1 MQLRFPLGFLALFAL
16 AAPIRADVKDV
27 RLGYTIQT
35 PKNWTEVPTS
45 VEERWLVAKYSADKS
60 TFWTDKGTGRTVEHK
75 PDMTAIAFVAE
86 AVKERAKVE
95 QREKKDGTK
104 ETLVI
109 FDSPYK
115 DYQDYM
121 KRRYTGG
128 GWFIDKQEEQ
138 KLGELSVTCYEIK
151 VEKLSWDGPKHISTW
166 VYHMQDVDLAVQYE
180 CLESAWP
187 KLQQDIQRCLRS
199 FKTVPRSGEG
209 LVQASTG
216 ESGFLVFDWDKLT
229 PEERTAHKKKIE
241 ILAQEKAQ
249 KNLPDGWTAK
259 QMGRFLVLN
268 HSDEKFAKKMVER
281 CEAVLKWLDTSF
293 ACLGDKEYVRS
304 PVLRICKDYEEYRAF
319 HKGGDW
325 SWNDIEVDTYDDN
338 GGSTSYSIK
347 DVIGSLVDNWFK
359 DRDPEVASGMP
370 TWLHTGLSNLLSQ
383 ANLDHGK
390 LEFRT
395 DDWMRDDVREA
406 VRNGKALTPR
416 QIMTMDGESM
426 WKDYVNFQQGQA
438 LVAFLATGSASKT
451 KQAKDF
457 LPAYLQSLKGVLGEV
472 QAEEEKN
479 GKAGAN
485 KAPTTE
491 AEEDAQLKSRHEG
504 YTKNQKRILDQTL
517 ERAAAGWGSEGWT
530 KFEELYFKSLG
541 KKN

>member
-1 MQLRFPLGFLALFAL
+1 MPMWL
-16 AAPIRADVKDV
+16 
-27 RLGYTIQT
+27 QT
-35 PKNWTEVPTS
+35 
-45 VEERWLVAKYSADKS
+45 
-60 TFWTDKGTGRTVEHK
+60 G
-75 PDMTAIAFVAE
+75 I
-86 AVKERAKVE
+86 
-95 QREKKDGTK
+95 
-104 ETLVI
+104 
-109 FDSPYK
+109 
-115 DYQDYM
+115 
-121 KRRYTGG
+121 
-128 GWFIDKQEEQ
+128 
-138 KLGELSVTCYEIK
+138 
-151 VEKLSWDGPKHISTW
+151 
-166 VYHMQDVDLAVQYE
+166 
-180 CLESAWP
+180 
-187 KLQQDIQRCLRS
+187 
-199 FKTVPRSGEG
+199 
-209 LVQASTG
+209 
-216 ESGFLVFDWDKLT
+216 
-229 PEERTAHKKKIE
+229 
-241 ILAQEKAQ
+241 
-249 KNLPDGWTAK
+249 
-259 QMGRFLVLN
+259 
-268 HSDEKFAKKMVER
+268 
-281 CEAVLKWLDTSF
+281 
-293 ACLGDKEYVRS
+293 
-304 PVLRICKDYEEYRAF
+304 
-319 HKGGDW
+319 
-325 SWNDIEVDTYDDN
+325 
-338 GGSTSYSIK
+338 
-347 DVIGSLVDNWFK
+347 
-359 DRDPEVASGMP
+359 
-370 TWLHTGLSNLLSQ
+370 SNLLSQ

-472 QAEEEKN
+472 KAEEEKN

>member
-1 MQLRFPLGFLALFAL
+1 MQFRSAFVVLAFAL
-16 AAPIRADVKDV
+16 VSAVARADHKDA
-27 RLGYTIQT
+27 RLGYQIQT

-45 VEERWLVAKYSADKS
+45 VQERWLVAKFSADKS
-60 TFWTDKGTGRTVEHK
+60 NFWTDKATGETVEHK

-109 FDSPYK
+109 YDSPYK

-128 GWFIDKQEEQ
+128 GWFIDKQEEL
-138 KLGELSVTCYEIK
+138 KVGDVAVTSYEIK
-151 VEKLSWDGPKHISTW
+151 VEKLSWDGPKHITTW
-166 VYHMQDVDLAVQYE
+166 VYHMQDVDLAVQFE
-180 CLESAWP
+180 CLESVWT
-187 KLQQDIQRCLRS
+187 KLAPDMQRCLKS
-199 FKTVPRSGEG
+199 FKTVARSGEG
-209 LVQASTG
+209 LVQAATG
-216 ESGFLVFDWDKLT
+216 DSGFVVFDWDKLT
-229 PEERTAHKKKIE
+229 PEERTAHKKQLEKV
-241 ILAQEKAQ
+241 AQEKAQ
-249 KNLPDGWTAK
+249 KNLPDGWSAK

-268 HSDEKFAKKMVER
+268 HADDKFAKKMVER
-281 CEAVLKWLDTSF
+281 CEAVLKWLDTTF
-293 ACLGDKEYVRS
+293 VCLGDKEYVRS
-304 PVLRICKDYEEYRAF
+304 PVLRICKDSDEYNAF
-319 HKGGDW
+319 FKSGDW
-325 SWNDIEVDTYDDN
+325 SWEQIEVVTYDDN

-347 DVIGSLVDNWFK
+347 NVISSLVDNWFR
-359 DRDPEVASGMP
+359 DRDPEVALGMP
-370 TWLHTGLSNLLSQ
+370 MWLQTGISNLLSQ

-457 LPAYLQSLKGVLGEV
+457 LPAYLQSLKGVLAEV
-472 QAEEEKN
+472 KAEDEQS
-479 GKAGAN
+479 GKAE
-485 KAPTTE
+485 KKQPTTE
-491 AEEDAQLKSRHEG
+491 EEEDKQLKTRRDG
-504 YTKNQKRILDQTL
+504 YKKNQKRILDQTL
-517 ERAAAGWGSEGWT
+517 ERASAGWGADGWS
-530 KFEELYFKSLG
+530 KFEEQYFKSFG
-541 KKN
+541 KKS